1 MVSYRLR
8 ALEPGDLDA
17 LLRWENDPAHW
28 VVGQRT
34 SPYSRDSLKRY
45 IAAASADF
53 WEVGQI
59 RFVLCT
65 DASDEAL
72 GLVDVF
78 QAKRLHRRAE
88 VGVLI
93 DSAHRGQRIS
103 GCGPELV
110 TRLGRSP
117 HAMLGQLH
125 AEIYSDHLA
134 AQKVFERAGFA
145 QIGSWKN
152 WVQTSEGPKDVT
164 LWQWLS
170 A

>member
-65 DASDEAL
+65 DASDEPL

-93 DSAHRGQRIS
+93 DSEQRGK
-103 GCGPELV
+103 GLAG
-110 TRLGRSP
+110 
-117 HAMLGQLH
+117 
-125 AEIYSDHLA
+125 DHLA
-134 AQKVFERAGFA
+134 AQKAFERAGFT
-145 QIGSWKN
+145 QIGCWKN

>member
-1 MVSYRLR
+1 MVTYQLR
-8 ALEPGDLDA
+8 ALEPGDIDA
-17 LLRWENDPAHW
+17 LMRWENDPAHW

-34 SPYSRDSLKRY
+34 SPYSRNSLERY
-45 IAAASADF
+45 IQAASADF
-53 WEVGQI
+53 WEAGQI

-65 DASDEAL
+65 VEHSDAL

-93 DSAHRGQRIS
+93 DPAHRQQGLATEALR
-103 GCGPELV
+103 LV
-110 TRLGRSP
+110 QYWAKQ

-125 AEIYSDHLA
+125 AEIYQEHLA
-134 AQKVFERAGFA
+134 AQKAFAKAGFE
-145 QIGSWKN
+145 QMGCLKH
-152 WVQTSEGPKDVT
+152 WVQTPEGPKDVT
-164 LWQWLS
+164 LWQWW

>member
-1 MVSYRLR
+1 MVRYRLR

-34 SPYSRDSLKRY
+34 SPYSRDSLQRY

-78 QAKRLHRRAE
+78 QAERLHRRAE

-93 DSAHRGQRIS
+93 DSAHRGKGLAVS
-103 GCGPELV
+103 ALGLV
-110 TRLGRSP
+110 QNWAVH
-117 HAMLGQLH
+117 HAMLGQL
-125 AEIYSDHLA
+125 YRRVLVT
-134 AQKVFERAGFA
+134 QRRVFGEDKAMR
-145 QIGSWKN
+145 QSTN
-152 WVQTSEGPKDVT
+152 
-164 LWQWLS
+164 
-170 A
+170 

>member
-34 SPYSRDSLKRY
+34 SPYSRDSLQRY

-78 QAKRLHRRAE
+78 QAERLHRRAE
-88 VGVLI
+88 VGVLV
-93 DSAHRGQRIS
+93 DSAHRGTGLAVS
-103 GCGPELV
+103 ALGLV
-110 TRLGRSP
+110 QDWAVR
-117 HAMLGQLH
+117 HAMLSQLY

-134 AQKVFERAGFA
+134 AQNVFAHAGFV
-145 QIGSWKN
+145 QVGCWKK

>member
-1 MVSYRLR
+1 MVRYRLR

-34 SPYSRDSLKRY
+34 SPYSRDSLQRY

-78 QAKRLHRRAE
+78 QAERLHRRAE

-93 DSAHRGQRIS
+93 DSAHRGKGLAVS
-103 GCGPELV
+103 ALGLV
-110 TRLGRSP
+110 QNWAVH
-117 HAMLGQLH
+117 HAMLGQLY

-134 AQKVFERAGFA
+134 AQKAFAHAGFT
-145 QIGSWKN
+145 QVGCWKN
-152 WVQTSEGPKDVT
+152 WVQTPEGPKDVT
-164 LWQWLS
+164 LWQWIS

>member
-34 SPYSRDSLKRY
+34 SPYSRDSLQRY

-72 GLVDVF
+72 GLVDIF
-78 QAKRLHRRAE
+78 QGERLHRRAE

-93 DSAHRGQRIS
+93 DSAHRGKGLAVSALR
-103 GCGPELV
+103 LV
-110 TRLGRSP
+110 QDWAVR
-117 HAMLGQLH
+117 HAMLSQLY

-134 AQKVFERAGFA
+134 AQNVFAHAGFV
-145 QIGSWKN
+145 QVGCWKK

>member
-34 SPYSRDSLKRY
+34 SPYSRDSLQRY

-53 WEVGQI
+53 WEMGQI

-78 QAKRLHRRAE
+78 QAERLHRRAE

-93 DSAHRGQRIS
+93 DSAHRGKGLAVS
-103 GCGPELV
+103 ALGLV
-110 TRLGRSP
+110 QDWAVR
-117 HAMLGQLH
+117 HAMLSQLY

-134 AQKVFERAGFA
+134 AQNVFAHAGFV
-145 QIGSWKN
+145 QVGCWKK

>member
-34 SPYSRDSLKRY
+34 SPYSRDSLQRY

-78 QAKRLHRRAE
+78 QAERLHRRAE

-93 DSAHRGQRIS
+93 DSAYRGKGLAVSALR
-103 GCGPELV
+103 LV
-110 TRLGRSP
+110 QDWAVR
-117 HAMLGQLH
+117 HAMLSQLY

-134 AQKVFERAGFA
+134 AQNVFAHAGFV
-145 QIGSWKN
+145 QVGCWKK

>member
-8 ALEPGDLDA
+8 ALEPGDLGA

-34 SPYSRDSLKRY
+34 SPYSRDSLQRY

-78 QAKRLHRRAE
+78 QAERLHRRAE

-93 DSAHRGQRIS
+93 DSAHRGKGLAVS
-103 GCGPELV
+103 ALGLV
-110 TRLGRSP
+110 QDWAVR
-117 HAMLGQLH
+117 HAMLSQLY

-134 AQKVFERAGFA
+134 AQNVFAHAGFV
-145 QIGSWKN
+145 QVGCWKK

>member
-34 SPYSRDSLKRY
+34 SPYSRDSLQRY

-72 GLVDVF
+72 GLVDIF
-78 QAKRLHRRAE
+78 QGERLHRRAE

-93 DSAHRGQRIS
+93 DSAHRGKGLAVS
-103 GCGPELV
+103 ALGLV
-110 TRLGRSP
+110 QDWAVR
-117 HAMLGQLH
+117 HAMLSQLY

-134 AQKVFERAGFA
+134 AQNVFAHAGFV
-145 QIGSWKN
+145 QVGCWKK

>member
-17 LLRWENDPAHW
+17 LLHWENDPAHW

-45 IAAASADF
+45 ITAASADF

-78 QAKRLHRRAE
+78 HAKRLHRRAE
-88 VGVLI
+88 VGLLI
-93 DSAHRGQRIS
+93 DPAHRGQ
-103 GCGPELV
+103 GLAV
-110 TRLGRSP
+110 VALNLLQDWAVQ